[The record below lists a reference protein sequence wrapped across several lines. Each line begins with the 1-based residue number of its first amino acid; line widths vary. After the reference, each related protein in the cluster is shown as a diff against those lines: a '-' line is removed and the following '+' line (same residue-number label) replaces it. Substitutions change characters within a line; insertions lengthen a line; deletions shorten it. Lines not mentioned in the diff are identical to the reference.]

1 MLRGSVLRLMNSN
14 TRTQP
19 RWVILLVG
27 VAIAGLA
34 LAGCS
39 AVGGQLSVD
48 GRQFLSVPVADNNAP
63 PPLVPGT
70 TIRISFTNGSLSV
83 QAGCNTMGGAYRI
96 DGGKLI
102 VDGAGMTE
110 MACDEPRMAQDDWL
124 FAFIG
129 SRPDIRLSGSDL
141 VLVGATTTITMLD
154 REVAEPDLELV
165 GPTWTLTSIITGDS
179 VSSVPQGV
187 TATLKFAADGRVELH
202 PGCNTGG
209 ARVAVDGDTLRFID
223 IVTTKMACTGAGAQ
237 VEQELL
243 ALLSADAVRFSI
255 DASVLTLQVGDHGLQ
270 FIAS

>member
-1 MLRGSVLRLMNSN
+1 MNTN

-48 GRQFLSVPVADNNAP
+48 GRQFLSVSVTDNNALH
-63 PPLVPGT
+63 PLVPGT

-102 VDGAGMTE
+102 VDGAGMTQ
-110 MACDEPRMAQDDWL
+110 MACDAARMAQDDWL
-124 FAFIG
+124 FGFLG
-129 SRPDIRLSGSDL
+129 SRPDIRLSGNDL
-141 VLVGATTTITMLD
+141 VLVSGATTITLLD
-154 REVAEPDLELV
+154 REVAEPDLDLV
-165 GPTWTLTSIITGDS
+165 GRTWTLASIFNGE
-179 VSSVPQGV
+179 VASSVPQGV
-187 TATLKFAADGRVELH
+187 SATLRFTADGRVELH

-209 ARVAVDGDTLRFID
+209 GKVTVDGQTLRFTD
-223 IVTTKMACTGAGAQ
+223 MVLTQMACTGAGAQ

-255 DASVLTLQVGDHGLQ
+255 DASTLTLQVGDHGLQ